1 MDKRLIERLA
11 KRDEIEGRYAELF
24 QKVSLT
30 DQNLKKGDA
39 SRDTD
44 STRDLL
50 NSTIARL
57 RKELK
62 DKDTNVNRLKEV
74 IEVKKQ
80 DSEKLNNEIISL
92 TIENNL
98 TSKRFADL
106 EEEHDKLV
114 KRWVARVQQDVDK
127 LNAGFD

>member
-1 MDKRLIERLA
+1 MDKLLIERLA
-11 KRDEIEGRYAELF
+11 KRDEIESRYAELF
-24 QKVSLT
+24 QKVILT

-39 SRDTD
+39 TRETD
-44 STRDLL
+44 SASDLL
-50 NSTIARL
+50 NTTIARL

-62 DKDTNVNRLKEV
+62 HKDANVSRLKEV

-98 TSKRFADL
+98 TSKRFAEL

>member
-1 MDKRLIERLA
+1 MDKLLIERLA
-11 KRDEIEGRYAELF
+11 KRDEIESRYAELF
-24 QKVSLT
+24 QKVILT

-39 SRDTD
+39 TRETD
-44 STRDLL
+44 SASDLP
-50 NSTIARL
+50 NTTIARL

-62 DKDTNVNRLKEV
+62 HKDANVSRLKEV

-98 TSKRFADL
+98 TSKRFAEL

>member
-1 MDKRLIERLA
+1 MDKLLIERLA
-11 KRDEIEGRYAELF
+11 KRDEIEGKYAELF

>member
-1 MDKRLIERLA
+1 MDKLLIERLA

-24 QKVSLT
+24 QKVILT
-30 DQNLKKGDA
+30 DQNLKRGDA
-39 SRDTD
+39 LKNTD
-44 STRDLL
+44 NTRDLL

-62 DKDTNVNRLKEV
+62 DKDTNVSRLKEV

-98 TSKRFADL
+98 TSKRFAEL

>member
-1 MDKRLIERLA
+1 MDKLLIERLA
-11 KRDEIEGRYAELF
+11 KRDEIESRYAELF
-24 QKVSLT
+24 QKVILT

-39 SRDTD
+39 TRETD
-44 STRDLL
+44 SASDLL
-50 NSTIARL
+50 NTTIARL

-62 DKDTNVNRLKEV
+62 HKDANVSRLKEV
-74 IEVKKQ
+74 IEIKKQ

-98 TSKRFADL
+98 TSKRFAEL

>member
-1 MDKRLIERLA
+1 MDKLLIERLA

-24 QKVSLT
+24 QKVILT
-30 DQNLKKGDA
+30 DQNLKRGDA
-39 SRDTD
+39 LKNTD
-44 STRDLL
+44 NTRDLL

-62 DKDTNVNRLKEV
+62 DKDTNVSRLKEV

-80 DSEKLNNEIISL
+80 DSEKLSNEIISL

-98 TSKRFADL
+98 TSKRFAQL

>member
-1 MDKRLIERLA
+1 MDKLLIERLA

>member
-11 KRDEIEGRYAELF
+11 KRDEIEGKYAELF

>member
-1 MDKRLIERLA
+1 MDKLLIERLT
-11 KRDEIEGRYAELF
+11 KRDEIESRYAELF
-24 QKVSLT
+24 QKVILT

-39 SRDTD
+39 TRETD
-44 STRDLL
+44 SASDLL
-50 NSTIARL
+50 NTTIARL

-62 DKDTNVNRLKEV
+62 HKDANVSRLKEV

-98 TSKRFADL
+98 TSKRFAEL

>member
-1 MDKRLIERLA
+1 MDKLLIERFA
-11 KRDEIEGRYAELF
+11 KRDEIEGKYAELF